1 MQRILWFVASVFAL
15 LAAPLHAEDV
25 AGIYDGSQM
34 ELAARLELNADG
46 RFAYFLS
53 YGAVD
58 EVAQGQ
64 WHEIDGGIVLDSD
77 PVTAPAFEQ
86 VGTAAG
92 EPGAVSIYLD
102 VPDGLPIQL
111 FSAFVTLSNGASF
124 VADFGVDGL
133 VIPFEEGEKVS
144 SVALAL
150 PMFEVRS
157 GDLPVADG
165 EHDLTFRF
173 LPNDFGVFDFD
184 NAFLPRRDGAFLL
197 QRFDRM
203 LRFRREEP

>member
-1 MQRILWFVASVFAL
+1 MQRILWFVASVLTL

-25 AGIYDGSQM
+25 TGVYDGSQM
-34 ELAARLELNADG
+34 ELAARLELNGDG

-58 EVAQGQ
+58 EMAQGQ

-77 PVTAPAFEQ
+77 PVTAPAFDQ

-92 EPGAVSIYLD
+92 EPTALSIHLD

-111 FSAFVTLSNGASF
+111 FSAFVTLTSGASF
-124 VADFGVDGL
+124 VADFDADVL
-133 VIPFEEGEKVS
+133 VIPFEDGEKVA
-144 SVALAL
+144 SVALVL

-157 GDLPVADG
+157 ADLPIDEGA
-165 EHDLTFRF
+165 HDLAFRF
-173 LPNDFGVFDFD
+173 LPNDLGVFDFD
-184 NAFLPRRDGAFLL
+184 NAFLPKRDGAFLL